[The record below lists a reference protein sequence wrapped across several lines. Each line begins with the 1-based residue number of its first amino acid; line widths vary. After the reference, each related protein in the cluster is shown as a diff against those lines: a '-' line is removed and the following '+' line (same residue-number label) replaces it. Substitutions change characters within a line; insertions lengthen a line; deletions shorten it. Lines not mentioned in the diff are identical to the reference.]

1 MIPNERLKID
11 IQSEGT
17 KTRVTLKGI
26 IDEDTGFDALK
37 KAGASLII
45 NFKGVTSINSCGI
58 RTWVNVIK
66 ELSGVE
72 ITYEECPPLIVRQMN
87 MVPSFLGHAK
97 VVSAYVP
104 YVCDDCDAETTTL
117 ANADQFSSGNVT
129 VPESMTCTSCGKGE
143 MEIDGNPKQ
152 YFAFAK

>member
-1 MIPNERLKID
+1 MIPNDRLKID
-11 IQSEGT
+11 IQSAGGKT
-17 KTRVTLKGI
+17 KVALKGI
-26 IDEDTGFDALK
+26 IDEDTGFEALK
-37 KAGASLII
+37 KLNTPLVI
-45 NFKGVTSINSCGI
+45 NFQGVTSINSCGI

-66 ELSGVE
+66 DLSNLE

-97 VVSAYVP
+97 VTSAFVP
-104 YVCDDCDAETTTL
+104 YVCDDCDAETMTL
-117 ANADQFSSGNVT
+117 VSADQFTAGNVS
-129 VPESMTCTSCGKGE
+129 VPESMPCKACGKGE